1 MGAERFFKFIERIK
15 GNWVSRELGGF
26 HKRVKGKKGERLR
39 LWLYHMIVHNAFD
52 TLAERNAAKVYQQ
65 SQRLV

>member
-26 HKRVKGKKGERLR
+26 NKRVKGKKSERLQ
-39 LWLYHMIVHNAFD
+39 LWLYNMIVHYAFD

-65 SQRLV
+65 AQRLV